1 MATLGERI
9 KELRKKNL
17 LTQVDLAQKMNVTK
31 GTVSTWETDSRKPSF
46 ETLDDLCELFNV
58 CMDYLMGRSDEPN
71 SYIMTQEDANGLG
84 AMQIEDDL
92 SEYAVKYARLDEYGR
107 RAVESIILA
116 EFNRCREQ
124 KSLHASGIF
133 SARVN
138 VKKAESEDVQ

>member
-116 EFNRCREQ
+116 EFNRCRDQ
-124 KSLHASGIF
+124 KSLHTSGTY
-133 SARVN
+133 SARIHIR
-138 VKKAESEDVQ
+138 KEDSYEE